1 MYNEE
6 KRTVKIV
13 VSEENN
19 CWWETNMN
27 YDYDLPLGF
36 DLQKYV
42 KHCLKT
48 SAKITVSPKLTKGG
62 KQT

>member
-1 MYNEE
+1 
-6 KRTVKIV
+6 
-13 VSEENN
+13 
-19 CWWETNMN
+19 MN